1 MTSVLFQLGGVTEED
16 EKTES
21 SVDQDVQV
29 VRKWLET
36 QPHLPEVMGK

>member
-21 SVDQDVQV
+21 TVDQDVQV
-29 VRKWLET
+29 VRKWLQT
-36 QPHLPEVMGK
+36 QSHLPEVMGK

>member
-16 EKTES
+16 GKPES
-21 SVDQDVQV
+21 TVDQDVQV